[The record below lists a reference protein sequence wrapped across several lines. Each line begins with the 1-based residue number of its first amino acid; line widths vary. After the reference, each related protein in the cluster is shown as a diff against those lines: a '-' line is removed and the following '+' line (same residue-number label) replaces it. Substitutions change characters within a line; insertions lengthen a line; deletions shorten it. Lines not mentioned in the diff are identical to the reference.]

1 MGPHRKEQ
9 ETNGTL
15 GSSQE
20 APPVFSGQLLA
31 HQQEPRKPRFS
42 RRALAIAGV
51 GTLGALIVGRQTG
64 ILATNEEKQE
74 ARLLKRDR
82 ALIALEPT
90 EKFDAGYVDRGSAA
104 GFMVYT
110 AYERNGRYVP
120 ATEEHAAQNVAY
132 PVLQPGMNEYNRGGF
147 YIFQAYFYAAL
158 NYFYYTGDTKPLSEV
173 INPEEIISPELL
185 RLYRE
190 NRGWLIANQD
200 VYRVQVTTA
209 GINDRSK
216 NGRQV
221 LRYQARRRIR
231 DEAVFYVSE
240 TGEKLPID
248 KFLKTGEEEYAFLC
262 AEHLRGRWVLVE
274 DDKDA
279 TPLYPPG
286 FSLEGLEV

>member
-1 MGPHRKEQ
+1 
-9 ETNGTL
+9 
-15 GSSQE
+15 
-20 APPVFSGQLLA
+20 
-31 HQQEPRKPRFS
+31 
-42 RRALAIAGV
+42 
-51 GTLGALIVGRQTG
+51 
-64 ILATNEEKQE
+64 
-74 ARLLKRDR
+74 
-82 ALIALEPT
+82 
-90 EKFDAGYVDRGSAA
+90 
-104 GFMVYT
+104 MVYT

-120 ATEEHAAQNVAY
+120 ATEEYAAQNVPY

-173 INPEEIISPELL
+173 VNPDEIISPELL

-190 NRGWLIANQD
+190 NRGWLIAGQD
-200 VYRVQVTTA
+200 VYRLQVTTA

-216 NGRQV
+216 NGRQI

>member
-1 MGPHRKEQ
+1 MGPQRKEQ
-9 ETNGTL
+9 EMNTQQ

-20 APPVFSGQLLA
+20 APPVSSGQLLA

-51 GTLGALIVGRQTG
+51 GTLGALFVGRQTG

-74 ARLLKRDR
+74 ARLFKRDKVL
-82 ALIALEPT
+82 ASLEPI
-90 EKFDAGYVDRGSAA
+90 EKYQNLAEQGDSSGLL
-104 GFMVYT
+104 VYT

-120 ATEEHAAQNVAY
+120 ATEERAAQNVPY

-200 VYRVQVTTA
+200 VYRVQVTIP
-209 GINDRSK
+209 GI
-216 NGRQV
+216 GRRQQNS
-221 LRYQARRRIR
+221 RNISEYQARRRIR

>member
-1 MGPHRKEQ
+1 MEPQRKEQ
-9 ETNGTL
+9 ETNGML

-20 APPVFSGQLLA
+20 AQPVSSGRLLA
-31 HQQEPRKPRFS
+31 HQQELRKPRFS
-42 RRALAIAGV
+42 RRALAVAGV

-74 ARLLKRDR
+74 ARLFKRDKVL
-82 ALIALEPT
+82 ASLEPN
-90 EKFDAGYVDRGSAA
+90 EKFDELVKQGDSTGLL
-104 GFMVYT
+104 VYT
-110 AYERNGRYVP
+110 AYERNGRYMP
-120 ATEEHAAQNVAY
+120 ATEEHAAQNVPY

-200 VYRVQVTTA
+200 VYRVQVTIP
-209 GINDRSK
+209 GIGRRQK
-216 NGRQV
+216 NGRNISE
-221 LRYQARRRIR
+221 YQARRLIR
-231 DEAVFYVSE
+231 DEAVFYVPQ

>member
-1 MGPHRKEQ
+1 MEPQRKEQ

-20 APPVFSGQLLA
+20 APPASSGQLLA

-42 RRALAIAGV
+42 RRALAVAGV
-51 GTLGALIVGRQTG
+51 GTIGALIVGRQTG

-74 ARLLKRDR
+74 VRLLKRDKVL
-82 ALIALEPT
+82 ASLEPT
-90 EKFDAGYVDRGSAA
+90 EKYQNLAEQGDSSGLL
-104 GFMVYT
+104 VYT
-110 AYERNGRYVP
+110 AYERNGRYAP
-120 ATEEHAAQNVAY
+120 ATEEHAAQNVPY

-158 NYFYYTGDTKPLSEV
+158 NYFYYSGDTKPLSEV

>member
-1 MGPHRKEQ
+1 MGPQRKEQ

-15 GSSQE
+15 GSSQK
-20 APPVFSGQLLA
+20 AQPVSSGQLLT

-42 RRALAIAGV
+42 RRALAVAGV
-51 GTLGALIVGRQTG
+51 GTLGALFVGRQTG
-64 ILATNEEKQE
+64 ILATSEEKQE
-74 ARLLKRDR
+74 VRLLKRDR
-82 ALIALEPT
+82 ALIALEPE

-120 ATEEHAAQNVAY
+120 ATEEHAAQNVPY

-200 VYRVQVTTA
+200 VYRLQVTTA

-279 TPLYPPG
+279 TLLYPPG

>member
-1 MGPHRKEQ
+1 MEPKRKER

-20 APPVFSGQLLA
+20 APPASSGQLLA

-42 RRALAIAGV
+42 RRALAVAGV
-51 GTLGALIVGRQTG
+51 STLGALIVGRQAG

-74 ARLLKRDR
+74 VRFLKRDKVL
-82 ALIALEPT
+82 ASLEPI
-90 EKFDAGYVDRGSAA
+90 EKYQNLAEQGDSSGLL
-104 GFMVYT
+104 VYT

-120 ATEEHAAQNVAY
+120 ATEERAAQNVPY

-200 VYRVQVTTA
+200 VYRLQVTTA

-216 NGRQV
+216 NGRQI

-231 DEAVFYVSE
+231 DEAVFYVPQ

>member
-1 MGPHRKEQ
+1 MGPQRKEQ

-20 APPVFSGQLLA
+20 AQPVSSGQLLT

-42 RRALAIAGV
+42 RRALAVAGV
-51 GTLGALIVGRQTG
+51 GTLGALFVGRQTG
-64 ILATNEEKQE
+64 ILATSEEKQE
-74 ARLLKRDR
+74 ARLFKRDKVL
-82 ALIALEPT
+82 ASLEPA
-90 EKFDAGYVDRGSAA
+90 EKFDELVKQGDSTGLL
-104 GFMVYT
+104 VYT

-120 ATEEHAAQNVAY
+120 ATEEYAAQNVPY

-190 NRGWLIANQD
+190 NRGWLIAGQD
-200 VYRVQVTTA
+200 VYRLQVTTA

-216 NGRQV
+216 NGRQI

-231 DEAVFYVSE
+231 DEAVFYVPQ

-286 FSLEGLEV
+286 FSLEGLEA

>member
-1 MGPHRKEQ
+1 MGPQHKEQ
-9 ETNGTL
+9 ETNNQQ
-15 GSSQE
+15 SFSQE
-20 APPVFSGQLLA
+20 AHPVSSGQLLA

-42 RRALAIAGV
+42 RRALAIAGA

-74 ARLLKRDR
+74 VRLLKRDKVL
-82 ALIALEPT
+82 ASLEPI
-90 EKFDAGYVDRGSAA
+90 EKYQNLAEQGDSSGLL
-104 GFMVYT
+104 VYT

-120 ATEEHAAQNVAY
+120 ATEERAAQNVPY

-200 VYRVQVTTA
+200 VYRVQVTIP
-209 GINDRSK
+209 GI
-216 NGRQV
+216 GRRQQNS
-221 LRYQARRRIR
+221 RNISEYQARRRIR

>member
-1 MGPHRKEQ
+1 MEPQRKEQ
-9 ETNGTL
+9 ETNGML
-15 GSSQE
+15 GSSPE
-20 APPVFSGQLLA
+20 AQPVSSGRLLA
-31 HQQEPRKPRFS
+31 HQQELRKPRFS
-42 RRALAIAGV
+42 RRALAVAGV

-74 ARLLKRDR
+74 ARLFKRDKVL
-82 ALIALEPT
+82 ASLEPN
-90 EKFDAGYVDRGSAA
+90 EKFDELVKQGDSTGLL
-104 GFMVYT
+104 VYT
-110 AYERNGRYVP
+110 AYERYGRYMP
-120 ATEEHAAQNVAY
+120 ATEEHAAQNVPY

-200 VYRVQVTTA
+200 VYRVQVTIP
-209 GINDRSK
+209 GIGRRQK
-216 NGRQV
+216 NGRNISE
-221 LRYQARRRIR
+221 YQARRLIR
-231 DEAVFYVSE
+231 DEAVFYVPQ

>member
-1 MGPHRKEQ
+1 MGPQRKEQ
-9 ETNGTL
+9 ETSIQQN
-15 GSSQE
+15 SSQE
-20 APPVFSGQLLA
+20 AHPVSSGQLLA
-31 HQQEPRKPRFS
+31 HQQVPRKPRFS
-42 RRALAIAGV
+42 RRTLAIGGV
-51 GTLGALIVGRQTG
+51 GVLGALFVGRQAG

-74 ARLLKRDR
+74 ARLFKRDKVL
-82 ALIALEPT
+82 ASLEPT
-90 EKFDAGYVDRGSAA
+90 EKFDELAKQGDSTGLL
-104 GFMVYT
+104 VYT

-120 ATEEHAAQNVAY
+120 ATEERAAQNVPY

-200 VYRVQVTTA
+200 VYRLQVTTA

-216 NGRQV
+216 NGRQI

-231 DEAVFYVSE
+231 DEAVFYVPQ

>member
-1 MGPHRKEQ
+1 MEPQRKEQ
-9 ETNGTL
+9 ETNGML
-15 GSSQE
+15 GSSPE
-20 APPVFSGQLLA
+20 AQPVSSGRLLA
-31 HQQEPRKPRFS
+31 HQQELRKPRFS
-42 RRALAIAGV
+42 RRALAVAGV

-64 ILATNEEKQE
+64 ILVTNEEKQE
-74 ARLLKRDR
+74 ARLFKRDKVL
-82 ALIALEPT
+82 ASLEPN
-90 EKFDAGYVDRGSAA
+90 EKFDELVKQGDSTGLL
-104 GFMVYT
+104 VYT
-110 AYERNGRYVP
+110 AYERNGRYMP
-120 ATEEHAAQNVAY
+120 ATEEHAAQNVPY

-200 VYRVQVTTA
+200 VYRVQVTIP
-209 GINDRSK
+209 GIGRRQK
-216 NGRQV
+216 NGRNISE
-221 LRYQARRRIR
+221 YQARRLIR
-231 DEAVFYVSE
+231 DEAVFYVPQ

>member
-1 MGPHRKEQ
+1 MGPQRKEQ

-20 APPVFSGQLLA
+20 AHPAPSGQLLA

-42 RRALAIAGV
+42 RRALAVAGV
-51 GTLGALIVGRQTG
+51 GTLGALFVGRKTG

-74 ARLLKRDR
+74 MRLLKRDR
-82 ALIALEPT
+82 ALIALEPE
-90 EKFDAGYVDRGSAA
+90 EKFDGLAKQGDSTGLL
-104 GFMVYT
+104 VYT

-120 ATEEHAAQNVAY
+120 ATEERAAQNVPY

-173 INPEEIISPELL
+173 INPEEIISPELF

-190 NRGWLIANQD
+190 NRGWLIASQD
-200 VYRVQVTTA
+200 VYRVQVTIP
-209 GINDRSK
+209 GIGRRQK
-216 NGRQV
+216 NGRNISE
-221 LRYQARRRIR
+221 YQARRRIR

>member
-1 MGPHRKEQ
+1 MGPQRKEQ
-9 ETNGTL
+9 ETNTQQGF
-15 GSSQE
+15 SQE
-20 APPVFSGQLLA
+20 THPVSSGQLLA
-31 HQQEPRKPRFS
+31 HQQVPRKSRFS
-42 RRALAIAGV
+42 RRALAVAGV
-51 GTLGALIVGRQTG
+51 GTLGALFVGRQTG

-74 ARLLKRDR
+74 VRLLKRDKVL
-82 ALIALEPT
+82 ASLEPN
-90 EKFDAGYVDRGSAA
+90 EKYQNLAEQGDSSGLL
-104 GFMVYT
+104 VYT

-120 ATEEHAAQNVAY
+120 ATEERAAQNVPY

-200 VYRVQVTTA
+200 VYRVQVTIP
-209 GINDRSK
+209 GIGRRQK
-216 NGRQV
+216 NSRNISE
-221 LRYQARRRIR
+221 YQARRRIR
-231 DEAVFYVSE
+231 DEAVFYVPQ

>member
-1 MGPHRKEQ
+1 MGPQRKEQ

-20 APPVFSGQLLA
+20 APPVSSGQLLA

-42 RRALAIAGV
+42 RRALAVAGV
-51 GTLGALIVGRQTG
+51 GTLGALFVGRQAG

-74 ARLLKRDR
+74 VRLLKRDKVL
-82 ALIALEPT
+82 ASLEPL
-90 EKFDAGYVDRGSAA
+90 EKYQNLAEQGDSSGLL
-104 GFMVYT
+104 VYT

-120 ATEEHAAQNVAY
+120 ATEERAAQNVPY

>member
-1 MGPHRKEQ
+1 MGPQRKEQ
-9 ETNGTL
+9 ETSAQQN
-15 GSSQE
+15 SSQE
-20 APPVFSGQLLA
+20 AHPVSSGQLLA
-31 HQQEPRKPRFS
+31 HQSESRKPRFS
-42 RRALAIAGV
+42 RRALAIAGA

-74 ARLLKRDR
+74 ARLFKRDKVL
-82 ALIALEPT
+82 ASLEPT
-90 EKFDAGYVDRGSAA
+90 EKFDELVKQGDSTGLL
-104 GFMVYT
+104 VYT

-120 ATEEHAAQNVAY
+120 ATEEHAAQNVPY

-173 INPEEIISPELL
+173 INPEEIISPELF

-200 VYRVQVTTA
+200 VYRVQVTIP
-209 GINDRSK
+209 GIGRRQK
-216 NGRQV
+216 NSRNISE
-221 LRYQARRRIR
+221 YQARRRIR
-231 DEAVFYVSE
+231 DEAVFYVPQ

>member
-1 MGPHRKEQ
+1 MGPQRKEQ
-9 ETNGTL
+9 ETNGML
-15 GSSQE
+15 GSSPE
-20 APPVFSGQLLA
+20 AQPVSSGQLLA
-31 HQQEPRKPRFS
+31 HQSEPRKPRFS
-42 RRALAIAGV
+42 RRALAVAGV
-51 GTLGALIVGRQTG
+51 GTLGALFVGRQTG
-64 ILATNEEKQE
+64 ILATSEEKQE
-74 ARLLKRDR
+74 ARLYKRDKVL
-82 ALIALEPT
+82 ASLEPT
-90 EKFDAGYVDRGSAA
+90 EKFDELAKQGDSSGLL
-104 GFMVYT
+104 VYT
-110 AYERNGRYVP
+110 AYERNGRYMP
-120 ATEEHAAQNVAY
+120 ATEEHAAQNVPY

-200 VYRVQVTTA
+200 VYRVQVTIP
-209 GINDRSK
+209 GIGRRQK
-216 NGRQV
+216 NSRNISE
-221 LRYQARRRIR
+221 YQARRRIR
-231 DEAVFYVSE
+231 DEAVFYVPQ

>member
-1 MGPHRKEQ
+1 MEPQRKEQ
-9 ETNGTL
+9 EADA
-15 GSSQE
+15 Q
-20 APPVFSGQLLA
+20 PVSSGQLLA
-31 HQQEPRKPRFS
+31 HQQESRKPRFS
-42 RRALAIAGV
+42 RRALAIAGA
-51 GTLGALIVGRQTG
+51 GTLGALIVGRKTG

-74 ARLLKRDR
+74 ARLFKRDKVL
-82 ALIALEPT
+82 ASLEPN
-90 EKFDAGYVDRGSAA
+90 EKFDELVKQGDSTGLL
-104 GFMVYT
+104 VYT
-110 AYERNGRYVP
+110 AYERNGRYMP
-120 ATEEHAAQNVAY
+120 ATEEHAAQNVPY

-158 NYFYYTGDTKPLSEV
+158 NYFYYTGDIKPLSEV

-190 NRGWLIANQD
+190 NRGWLIANQN
-200 VYRVQVTTA
+200 VYRVQVTIP
-209 GINDRSK
+209 GIGRRQK
-216 NGRQV
+216 NSRNISE
-221 LRYQARRRIR
+221 YQARRRIR
-231 DEAVFYVSE
+231 DEAVFYVPQ

>member
-1 MGPHRKEQ
+1 MGPQRKEQ
-9 ETNGTL
+9 ETNTQQGF
-15 GSSQE
+15 SQE
-20 APPVFSGQLLA
+20 THPAPSGQLLA

-42 RRALAIAGV
+42 RRALAVAGV
-51 GTLGALIVGRQTG
+51 GTLGALFVGRKTG

-74 ARLLKRDR
+74 MRLLKRDR
-82 ALIALEPT
+82 ALIALEPE
-90 EKFDAGYVDRGSAA
+90 EKFDGLAKQGDSTGLL
-104 GFMVYT
+104 VYT

-120 ATEEHAAQNVAY
+120 ATEEHAAQNVPY

-173 INPEEIISPELL
+173 INPEEIISPELF

-190 NRGWLIANQD
+190 NRGWLIASQD
-200 VYRVQVTTA
+200 VYRVQVTIP
-209 GINDRSK
+209 GIGRRQK
-216 NGRQV
+216 NGRNISE
-221 LRYQARRRIR
+221 YQARRRIR
-231 DEAVFYVSE
+231 DEAVVYVPQ

-262 AEHLRGRWVLVE
+262 AEHLRGRWVLVA

>member
-1 MGPHRKEQ
+1 MGPQRKEQ
-9 ETNGTL
+9 ETSIQQN
-15 GSSQE
+15 SSQE
-20 APPVFSGQLLA
+20 APPASSGQLLA
-31 HQQEPRKPRFS
+31 HQSEPRKPRFS
-42 RRALAIAGV
+42 RRALAVAGV
-51 GTLGALIVGRQTG
+51 GTLGALIVGRQAG

-74 ARLLKRDR
+74 ARLFKRDKVL
-82 ALIALEPT
+82 ASLEPAET
-90 EKFDAGYVDRGSAA
+90 FDELVKQGDSTGLL
-104 GFMVYT
+104 VYT

-120 ATEEHAAQNVAY
+120 ATEERAAQNVPY

-200 VYRVQVTTA
+200 VYRLQVTTA

-216 NGRQV
+216 NGRQI

-231 DEAVFYVSE
+231 DEAVFYVPE

-279 TPLYPPG
+279 TLLYPPG

>member
-1 MGPHRKEQ
+1 MG
-9 ETNGTL
+9 
-15 GSSQE
+15 
-20 APPVFSGQLLA
+20 V
-31 HQQEPRKPRFS
+31 
-42 RRALAIAGV
+42 
-51 GTLGALIVGRQTG
+51 LGALFVGRQAG

-74 ARLLKRDR
+74 VRLLKWDR
-82 ALIALEPT
+82 ALIALEPD

-110 AYERNGRYVP
+110 AYERSGRYVP
-120 ATEEHAAQNVAY
+120 ATEERAAQNVPY

-200 VYRVQVTTA
+200 VYRLQVTTA

-216 NGRQV
+216 NGRQI

-231 DEAVFYVSE
+231 DEAVFYVPQ

>member
-1 MGPHRKEQ
+1 M
-9 ETNGTL
+9 L
-15 GSSQE
+15 GSSPE
-20 APPVFSGQLLA
+20 AQPVSSGRLLA
-31 HQQEPRKPRFS
+31 HQQELRKPRFS
-42 RRALAIAGV
+42 RRALAVAGV

-74 ARLLKRDR
+74 ARLFKRDKVL
-82 ALIALEPT
+82 ASLEPN
-90 EKFDAGYVDRGSAA
+90 EKFDELVKQGDSTGLL
-104 GFMVYT
+104 VYT
-110 AYERNGRYVP
+110 AYERNGRYMP
-120 ATEEHAAQNVAY
+120 ATEEHAAQNVPY

-200 VYRVQVTTA
+200 VYRVQVTIP
-209 GINDRSK
+209 GIGRRQK
-216 NGRQV
+216 NGRNISE
-221 LRYQARRRIR
+221 YQARRLIR
-231 DEAVFYVSE
+231 DEAVFFVPQ

>member
-1 MGPHRKEQ
+1 MGPQRKEQ
-9 ETNGTL
+9 ETSIQQN
-15 GSSQE
+15 SSQE
-20 APPVFSGQLLA
+20 AHPVSSGQLLA
-31 HQQEPRKPRFS
+31 HQSEPRKPRFS
-42 RRALAIAGV
+42 RRTLAIGGV
-51 GTLGALIVGRQTG
+51 GTLGALIVGRQAG

-82 ALIALEPT
+82 ALIELAPEQ
-90 EKFDAGYVDRGSAA
+90 KFDDYVDSGSSS
-104 GFMVYT
+104 GLLVYT

-120 ATEEHAAQNVAY
+120 ATEEHAAQNVPY

-190 NRGWLIANQD
+190 NRGWLIAGQD
-200 VYRVQVTTA
+200 VYRLQVTTA

-216 NGRQV
+216 NGRQI

-231 DEAVFYVSE
+231 DEAVFYVPE

>member
-1 MGPHRKEQ
+1 MEPKRKER

-20 APPVFSGQLLA
+20 APPASSGQLLA

-42 RRALAIAGV
+42 RRALAVAGV
-51 GTLGALIVGRQTG
+51 STLGALIVGRQAG

-74 ARLLKRDR
+74 VRFLKRDKVL
-82 ALIALEPT
+82 ASLEPI
-90 EKFDAGYVDRGSAA
+90 EKYQNLAEQGDSSGLL
-104 GFMVYT
+104 VYT

-120 ATEEHAAQNVAY
+120 ATEEHAAQNVPY

-200 VYRVQVTTA
+200 VYRVQVTIP
-209 GINDRSK
+209 GI
-216 NGRQV
+216 GRRQQNS
-221 LRYQARRRIR
+221 RNISEYQARRRIR

>member
-1 MGPHRKEQ
+1 MEPQHKEQ
-9 ETNGTL
+9 EASAQQS
-15 GSSQE
+15 SSQE
-20 APPVFSGQLLA
+20 AQSASSGQLLV

-51 GTLGALIVGRQTG
+51 GTLGALIIGRQTG

-120 ATEEHAAQNVAY
+120 ATEEHAAQNVPY

-200 VYRVQVTTA
+200 VYHLQVTTA

-286 FSLEGLEV
+286 FSLEGLEA

>member
-1 MGPHRKEQ
+1 MEPQRKEQ
-9 ETNGTL
+9 ETNAQQN
-15 GSSQE
+15 SSPE
-20 APPVFSGQLLA
+20 APPASSGQLLA

-42 RRALAIAGV
+42 RRALAVAGV
-51 GTLGALIVGRQTG
+51 GTLGALFVGRQTG

-74 ARLLKRDR
+74 ALLFKRDKVL
-82 ALIALEPT
+82 ASLEPT
-90 EKFDAGYVDRGSAA
+90 EKFDELAKQGDSTGLL
-104 GFMVYT
+104 VYT

-120 ATEEHAAQNVAY
+120 ATEEHAAQNVPY

-190 NRGWLIANQD
+190 NRGWLIAGQD
-200 VYRVQVTTA
+200 VYRVQVTIP
-209 GINDRSK
+209 GIGRRQK
-216 NGRQV
+216 NSRNISE
-221 LRYQARRRIR
+221 YQARRRIR

-274 DDKDA
+274 GDKDA

>member
-1 MGPHRKEQ
+1 MGPQRKEQ
-9 ETNGTL
+9 ETSAQQN
-15 GSSQE
+15 SSQE
-20 APPVFSGQLLA
+20 AHPVSSGQLLA

-51 GTLGALIVGRQTG
+51 GTLGALFVGRQTG

-74 ARLLKRDR
+74 ARLFKRDKVL
-82 ALIALEPT
+82 ASLEPT
-90 EKFDAGYVDRGSAA
+90 EKFDELAKQGDSTGLL
-104 GFMVYT
+104 VYT

-120 ATEEHAAQNVAY
+120 ATEERAAQNVPY

-200 VYRVQVTTA
+200 VYRVQVTIP
-209 GINDRSK
+209 GIGRRQK
-216 NGRQV
+216 NGRNISE
-221 LRYQARRRIR
+221 YQARRRIR

>member
-1 MGPHRKEQ
+1 MEPKRKER

-20 APPVFSGQLLA
+20 APPASSGQLLA

-42 RRALAIAGV
+42 RRALAVAGV
-51 GTLGALIVGRQTG
+51 STLGALIVGRQAG

-74 ARLLKRDR
+74 VRFLKRDKVL
-82 ALIALEPT
+82 ASLEPI
-90 EKFDAGYVDRGSAA
+90 EKYQNLAEQGDSSGLL
-104 GFMVYT
+104 VYT

-120 ATEEHAAQNVAY
+120 ATEEHAAQNVPY
-132 PVLQPGMNEYNRGGF
+132 PVLQPGMNQYNRGGF
-147 YIFQAYFYAAL
+147 YIFQAYFYATL

-190 NRGWLIANQD
+190 NRGWLIAGQD
-200 VYRVQVTTA
+200 VYRLQVTTA

-216 NGRQV
+216 NGRKV

-231 DEAVFYVSE
+231 DEAVFYVRQ

>member
-9 ETNGTL
+9 EMNTQQ

-20 APPVFSGQLLA
+20 AHPVPSGQLLA

-42 RRALAIAGV
+42 RRTLAIGGV
-51 GTLGALIVGRQTG
+51 GVLGALFVGRQTG

-74 ARLLKRDR
+74 VRLFKRDKVL
-82 ALIALEPT
+82 ASLEPT
-90 EKFDAGYVDRGSAA
+90 EKFDELAKQGDSTGLL
-104 GFMVYT
+104 VYT
-110 AYERNGRYVP
+110 AYERNGRYAP
-120 ATEEHAAQNVAY
+120 ATEEHAAQNVPY

-190 NRGWLIANQD
+190 SRGWLIANQD
-200 VYRVQVTTA
+200 VYRVQVTIP
-209 GINDRSK
+209 GIGRRQK
-216 NGRQV
+216 NGRNISE
-221 LRYQARRRIR
+221 YQARRRIR
-231 DEAVFYVSE
+231 DEAVFYVSQ

>member
-1 MGPHRKEQ
+1 MGPQHKEQ
-9 ETNGTL
+9 ETNTPQN
-15 GSSQE
+15 SSQE
-20 APPVFSGQLLA
+20 TPPVSSGQLLA
-31 HQQEPRKPRFS
+31 HQSEPRKPRFS
-42 RRALAIAGV
+42 RRTLAIAGA

-74 ARLLKRDR
+74 ARLFKRDKVL
-82 ALIALEPT
+82 ASLEPT
-90 EKFDAGYVDRGSAA
+90 EKFDELVKQGDSTGLL
-104 GFMVYT
+104 VYT

-120 ATEEHAAQNVAY
+120 ATEEHAAQNAPY

-200 VYRVQVTTA
+200 VYRVQVTIP
-209 GINDRSK
+209 GIGRRQK
-216 NGRQV
+216 NGRNISE
-221 LRYQARRRIR
+221 YQARRRIR
-231 DEAVFYVSE
+231 DEAVFYVPQ

>member
-1 MGPHRKEQ
+1 MEPQRNEQ
-9 ETNGTL
+9 EKSVQQS
-15 GSSQE
+15 SSQE
-20 APPVFSGQLLA
+20 AQPVSSGRLLA

-42 RRALAIAGV
+42 RRALAVAGV

-74 ARLLKRDR
+74 VRLLKRDKVL
-82 ALIALEPT
+82 ASLEPI
-90 EKFDAGYVDRGSAA
+90 EKYQNLAEQGDSSGLL
-104 GFMVYT
+104 VYT
-110 AYERNGRYVP
+110 AYERNGRYAP
-120 ATEEHAAQNVAY
+120 ATEEHAAQNVPY

-158 NYFYYTGDTKPLSEV
+158 NYFYYTGDTKSLSEV

-185 RLYRE
+185 RLHRE

-200 VYRVQVTTA
+200 VYRLQVTTA

-231 DEAVFYVSE
+231 DEAVFYVPQ

>member
-1 MGPHRKEQ
+1 MGPQRKEQ
-9 ETNGTL
+9 ETSAQQN
-15 GSSQE
+15 SSQE
-20 APPVFSGQLLA
+20 AHPVSSGQLLA
-31 HQQEPRKPRFS
+31 HQSESRKLRFS
-42 RRALAIAGV
+42 RRALAVAGV
-51 GTLGALIVGRQTG
+51 GTLGALFVGRQTG

-74 ARLLKRDR
+74 VRLLKRDKVL
-82 ALIALEPT
+82 ASLEPN
-90 EKFDAGYVDRGSAA
+90 EKYQNLAEQGDSSGLL
-104 GFMVYT
+104 VYT

-120 ATEEHAAQNVAY
+120 ATEEHAAQNVPY

-173 INPEEIISPELL
+173 VNPEEIISPELL

-200 VYRVQVTTA
+200 VYRLQVTTA

-216 NGRQV
+216 NGRQI

-231 DEAVFYVSE
+231 DEAVFYVPQ

>member
-1 MGPHRKEQ
+1 MEPQRKELEKSAQ
-9 ETNGTL
+9 QN
-15 GSSQE
+15 SSPE
-20 APPVFSGQLLA
+20 AQPASSGQLLA
-31 HQQEPRKPRFS
+31 YQQEPRKPRFS
-42 RRALAIAGV
+42 RRALAVAGV

-74 ARLLKRDR
+74 VRLLKRDKVL
-82 ALIALEPT
+82 ASLEPT
-90 EKFDAGYVDRGSAA
+90 EKYQNLAEQGDSSGLL
-104 GFMVYT
+104 VYT

-120 ATEEHAAQNVAY
+120 ATVEHAAQNVPY

-216 NGRQV
+216 NGRQI

-231 DEAVFYVSE
+231 DEAVFYVPQ

>member
-1 MGPHRKEQ
+1 MGPQRKEQ
-9 ETNGTL
+9 ETNTQQ

-20 APPVFSGQLLA
+20 THPAPSGQLLA

-42 RRALAIAGV
+42 RRALAVAGV
-51 GTLGALIVGRQTG
+51 GTLGALFVGRQTG

-74 ARLLKRDR
+74 VRLFKRDKVL
-82 ALIALEPT
+82 ASLEPA
-90 EKFDAGYVDRGSAA
+90 EKFDELAKQGDSTGLL
-104 GFMVYT
+104 VYT

-120 ATEEHAAQNVAY
+120 ATEERAAQNVPY

-200 VYRVQVTTA
+200 VYRVQVTIP
-209 GINDRSK
+209 GI
-216 NGRQV
+216 GRRQQNS
-221 LRYQARRRIR
+221 RNISEYQARRRIR

-286 FSLEGLEV
+286 FSLEGLEA

>member
-1 MGPHRKEQ
+1 MGPQRKEQ
-9 ETNGTL
+9 EMNTQQGF
-15 GSSQE
+15 SQE
-20 APPVFSGQLLA
+20 AHPVSSGQLLA
-31 HQQEPRKPRFS
+31 HQQVPRKPRFS
-42 RRALAIAGV
+42 RRALAVAGV

-74 ARLLKRDR
+74 VRLLKRDKVL
-82 ALIALEPT
+82 ASLEPN
-90 EKFDAGYVDRGSAA
+90 EKYQNLAEQGDSSGLL
-104 GFMVYT
+104 VYT

-120 ATEEHAAQNVAY
+120 ATEEHAAQNVPY

-200 VYRVQVTTA
+200 VYRLQVTTA

-216 NGRQV
+216 NGRQI

-231 DEAVFYVSE
+231 DEAVFYVPQ

-248 KFLKTGEEEYAFLC
+248 KFLKTGEEECAFLC